1 LRPLPGDVKKT
12 EDGRSGR
19 SRMVLERSQ
28 GGRVDKEPRNPF
40 HGIVDAISEW
50 NRMREVGMGRTGY
63 EGRQEYEPRTHATAW
78 VPTTDVFAR
87 GDDLVIRVSLS
98 GVYPEDVD
106 ITLSGGVLTVSGER
120 TSELDEE
127 EVSFYV
133 RERYYGA
140 FRRSITVPAGT
151 DEDDIS
157 ADYEN
162 GLLEITVRG
171 GAAAA
176 EPRRIEI
183 RAKSS

>member
-1 LRPLPGDVKKT
+1 MILGEP
-12 EDGRSGR
+12 
-19 SRMVLERSQ
+19 Q
-28 GGRVDKEPRNPF
+28 GGRVGKEQRNPF

-50 NRMREVGMGRTGY
+50 NRMREVGTGRIGY
-63 EGRQEYEPRTHATAW
+63 EARREDRPRTQANAW
-78 VPTTDVFAR
+78 VPTTDVFAK

-98 GVYPEDVD
+98 GVHPQDVD
-106 ITLSGGVLTVSGER
+106 ITLTNGVLTVSGER
-120 TSELDEE
+120 RSELD

-140 FRRSITVPAGT
+140 FRRSITLPAGI
-151 DEDDIS
+151 DESDIS
-157 ADYEN
+157 ADYDN

-183 RAKSS
+183 RSKPG

>member
-1 LRPLPGDVKKT
+1 
-12 EDGRSGR
+12 
-19 SRMVLERSQ
+19 
-28 GGRVDKEPRNPF
+28 VDKEQRNPF
-40 HGIVDAISEW
+40 HGILDAISEW
-50 NRMREVGMGRTGY
+50 NRMREVGMGRIGHQA
-63 EGRQEYEPRTHATAW
+63 RQEDRPRTQADAW
-78 VPTTDVFAR
+78 VPTTDVFAK

-106 ITLSGGVLTVSGER
+106 VTLSNGVLTISGER
-120 TSELDEE
+120 RSGLDEE

-140 FRRSITVPAGT
+140 FRRTLTLPAGV

-162 GLLEITVRG
+162 GMLEIVVRG
-171 GAAAA
+171 AAAAA

-183 RAKSS
+183 RAKSG

>member
-1 LRPLPGDVKKT
+1 MRELG
-12 EDGRSGR
+12 SGR
-19 SRMVLERSQ
+19 I
-28 GGRVDKEPRNPF
+28 G
-40 HGIVDAISEW
+40 SET
-50 NRMREVGMGRTGY
+50 EH
-63 EGRQEYEPRTHATAW
+63 EARQRTHATAW
-78 VPTTDVFAR
+78 VPSTDIFAK
-87 GDDLVIRVSLS
+87 GEDLVIRVSLS
-98 GVYPEDVD
+98 GVYPEEVE
-106 ITLSGGVLTVSGER
+106 ITFTNGVLTVSGER
-120 TSELDEE
+120 RSELDEE
-127 EVSFYV
+127 EAHFYV

-140 FRRSITVPAGT
+140 FRRSITLPAGT

>member
-1 LRPLPGDVKKT
+1 MA
-12 EDGRSGR
+12 E
-19 SRMVLERSQ
+19 Q
-28 GGRVDKEPRNPF
+28 HRNPF

-50 NRMREVGMGRTGY
+50 NRMREVGMGRIGY
-63 EGRQEYEPRTHATAW
+63 EARQEDRPRTQANAW

-106 ITLSGGVLTVSGER
+106 VTLSNGVLTVSGER
-120 TSELDEE
+120 RSELGED

-140 FRRSITVPAGT
+140 FRRSITLPAGV
-151 DEDDIS
+151 DESDIS
-157 ADYEN
+157 ADYNN

-171 GAAAA
+171 GAGAPP
-176 EPRRIEI
+176 PRRIEI
-183 RAKSS
+183 RSKPG